1 MHIAELK
8 MRRSTGRK
16 IRRVNHKLFR
26 SAQHTFDKYIDS
38 LERQAKKQQS
48 NELEGLQ
55 TEDPRTFWQL
65 VNNLG
70 PKRFKNNS
78 NRSL

>member
-8 MRRSTGRK
+8 MRRSTGRQ

-26 SAQHTFDKYIDS
+26 SAQHTFDKRYRQ

-48 NELEGLQ
+48 DELEGLQ

-70 PKRFKNNS
+70 PKRF
-78 NRSL
+78 